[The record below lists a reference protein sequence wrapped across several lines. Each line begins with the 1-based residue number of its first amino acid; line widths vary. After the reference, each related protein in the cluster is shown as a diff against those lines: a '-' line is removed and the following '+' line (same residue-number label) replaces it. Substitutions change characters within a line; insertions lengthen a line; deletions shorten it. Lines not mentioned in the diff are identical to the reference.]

1 MRRNPFEELEE
12 LLDRVSRQVEEGM
25 ASGTGFPVPGS
36 IAVDVA
42 DHDEEYVVTADLPGY
57 EIDDIEL
64 TLSEGTLRLEAERER
79 ESVSTSDPELES
91 ETGSEP
97 DSDSESDTGTGTGT
111 EVDVESTPK
120 TENRYLRRERTHRS
134 VSRRIRLPEP
144 VEENEVS
151 ASYTNGVLT
160 VTLPKVSADEGSKRI
175 DIE

>member
-12 LLDRVSRQVEEGM
+12 MLDRVSRQVEEGM

-42 DHDEEYVVTADLPGY
+42 DYDDEYVVTADLPGY

-79 ESVSTSDPELES
+79 EQESTSDPELES
-91 ETGSEP
+91 GTESESESES
-97 DSDSESDTGTGTGT
+97 DSDSEIAVGHSPKS
-111 EVDVESTPK
+111 ES
-120 TENRYLRRERTHRS
+120 RYLRRERTHRS
-134 VSRRIRLPEP
+134 VKRRIRLPEP
-144 VEENEVS
+144 VEEDDVS

-160 VTLPKVSADEGSKRI
+160 VTLPKVSADEGSKQI

>member
-1 MRRNPFEELEE
+1 MLVGDLPNTMRRNPFEELEE
-12 LLDRVSRQVEEGM
+12 MLNRVSRQVEEGM

-42 DHDEEYVVTADLPGY
+42 DYDEEYVVTADLPGY
-57 EIDDIEL
+57 ETDDIEL

-91 ETGSEP
+91 
-97 DSDSESDTGTGTGT
+97 DSESDT
-111 EVDVESTPK
+111 ELDVERSPS

-160 VTLPKVSADEGSKRI
+160 VTLPKVSSDEGSKQI